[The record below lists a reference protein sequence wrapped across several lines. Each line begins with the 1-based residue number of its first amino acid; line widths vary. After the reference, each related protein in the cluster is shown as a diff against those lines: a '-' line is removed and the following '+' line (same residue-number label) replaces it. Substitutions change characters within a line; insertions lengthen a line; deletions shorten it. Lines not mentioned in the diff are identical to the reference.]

1 MDGDACIPFLAAEP
15 CRMDEKQAK
24 KSDAGAHPHDD
35 DESRK
40 DAIISADDTGML
52 SNERLITD
60 GEIERGEHPDRR

>member
-1 MDGDACIPFLAAEP
+1 
-15 CRMDEKQAK
+15 MDEKQAK